1 MPVAGL
7 PLLLL
12 LLVRARRS
20 DAQDASSPLELRS
33 SARAAVRTYAAL
45 IGTATGRE
53 PFESRSR
60 ADADRYAATLYKHS
74 LRKLTYPLEN
84 LLTLFEARDVLGL
97 SAAEAQNVLGAAC
110 RTADLLLDLRADK
123 LAAANASRAE
133 ELAAWPEQQSMR
145 CWPVHLYDPTSFKEG
160 SKKKDCVD
168 LLHAPAAQRD
178 FASPQCTKNC
188 DYNSH
193 QIVEYYTGGH
203 LMYAL
208 AALGDNLAKLG
219 RASDA
224 ARYITAVSECVY
236 DRLFSLHPPFDA
248 QQRVV
253 DAAVEDAEWSWRSYM
268 LTCDPCMNTPQAFN
282 HAGFLAIA
290 VDRLARAIEANGG
303 ASHELPGGLKLVE
316 RLRAVASAFV
326 AHWQE
331 SATAVELDDG
341 ATVLRWKYR
350 DYCLPDMTP
359 DRPED
364 INHASYDVHQLG
376 LLFHR
381 GDNPHGLTL
390 EYMQALMNTFV
401 RVYVLNRSA
410 TDFDRFACDQS
421 GTTVDEKACSSGRAK
436 DERVLHAANWLE
448 LPNAVLV
455 GSSASSAAIRASMAP
470 LCAAMVTDLLPA
482 LSPLLSP
489 ILPPSGEATSHRLK
503 LVDHF
508 LELVSQSDVGLFQQG
523 LFVEPGKFQ
532 IVLNLARLDD
542 ACFADDEGAFD
553 DDASPPPPSPP
564 PPSPPPTRPPCP
576 QPTTLAGGLAAAA
589 QLLSALL
596 AVGMCL
602 SLPCLSRRL
611 RGRHAPARLPA
622 GDVPDDAIPMQA
634 APPCGCRVFF

>member
-1 MPVAGL
+1 
-7 PLLLL
+7 
-12 LLVRARRS
+12 
-20 DAQDASSPLELRS
+20 
-33 SARAAVRTYAAL
+33 
-45 IGTATGRE
+45 
-53 PFESRSR
+53 
-60 ADADRYAATLYKHS
+60 
-74 LRKLTYPLEN
+74 
-84 LLTLFEARDVLGL
+84 
-97 SAAEAQNVLGAAC
+97 
-110 RTADLLLDLRADK
+110 
-123 LAAANASRAE
+123 
-133 ELAAWPEQQSMR
+133 
-145 CWPVHLYDPTSFKEG
+145 
-160 SKKKDCVD
+160 
-168 LLHAPAAQRD
+168 
-178 FASPQCTKNC
+178 
-188 DYNSH
+188 
-193 QIVEYYTGGH
+193 
-203 LMYAL
+203 
-208 AALGDNLAKLG
+208 
-219 RASDA
+219 
-224 ARYITAVSECVY
+224 VY

-268 LTCDPCMNTPQAFN
+268 LTCDPCTNTPQAFN

-350 DYCLPDMTP
+350 DYCLPDMLP

-364 INHASYDVHQLG
+364 INHASYDVHQ

-421 GTTVDEKACSSGRAK
+421 GTTVDEKGCSSGRAK

-508 LELVSQSDVGLFQQG
+508 VELVSQSDGLFQQG
-523 LFVEPGKFQ
+523 LFVEPSQFQ

-553 DDASPPPPSPP
+553 DDDSPPPPSPP

-634 APPCGCRVFF
+634 APSCGCRVFF

>member
-1 MPVAGL
+1 MPVGGLLPLL
-7 PLLLL
+7 PLLLA
-12 LLVRARRS
+12 RARRS
-20 DAQDASSPLELRS
+20 HAQGASSPLELRS
-33 SARAAVRTYAAL
+33 STRAAVRTYAAL

-60 ADADRYAATLYKHS
+60 ADADGYAATLYKRN

-123 LAAANASRAE
+123 LATRAANASRAE

-145 CWPVHLYDPTSFKEG
+145 CWPVHLYKKGFEEG
-160 SKKKDCVD
+160 SKKKKDCVD
-168 LLHAPAAQRD
+168 LLHAPTAQRN

-188 DYNSH
+188 DWKSH
-193 QIVEYYTGGH
+193 PIVEYYTGGH
-203 LMYAL
+203 LMYTL

-268 LTCDPCMNTPQAFN
+268 LTCDPCTNTPQAFN

-303 ASHELPGGLKLVE
+303 ASHELPGGPKLVE

-331 SATAVELDDG
+331 HATAVELDDG

-350 DYCLPDMTP
+350 DYCLPDMDP

-390 EYMQALMNTFV
+390 EDMQALMNTFV

-421 GTTVDEKACSSGRAK
+421 GTTVDEKACSNGRTR

-489 ILPPSGEATSHRLK
+489 ILPSPSGEAASHPLK
-503 LVDHF
+503 VVD
-508 LELVSQSDVGLFQQG
+508 GLFQQG
-523 LFVEPGKFQ
+523 LFVEPSQFQ

-553 DDASPPPPSPP
+553 DDAPSPP
-564 PPSPPPTRPPCP
+564 PAPLPS
-576 QPTTLAGGLAAAA
+576 QPSELTPFETSIKMGLNDSTTK
-589 QLLSALL
+589 
-596 AVGMCL
+596 
-602 SLPCLSRRL
+602 
-611 RGRHAPARLPA
+611 
-622 GDVPDDAIPMQA
+622 
-634 APPCGCRVFF
+634 